1 MPAAAVLIGWPSS
14 NPAAEPASQHCI
26 CWGPAGRAARQA
38 VFVCWTSS
46 SRSSQ
51 PGSWAL
57 IGPTWG
63 PACNMLNALPAS
75 CCLYYLAR
83 QQPQQ
88 PASSGIRGHRAWLL
102 PAAALLAGQAAVSAT
117 SPPPP
122 YAINRGTDRTAS
134 SSRRTAAAAAAM
146 PGECTAAAGC
156 PLWLWS
162 LRQLTQQ
169 CCIMPPECC
178 ADSSGWHPWL
188 IRGHCY
194 GLQSSL
200 CSRHSSSLAAQ
211 HTGLVVAAVVVQL
224 QPLLLTCCIRGA
236 QNPDQSCLCGTT
248 VAC

>member
-1 MPAAAVLIGWPSS
+1 
-14 NPAAEPASQHCI
+14 
-26 CWGPAGRAARQA
+26 
-38 VFVCWTSS
+38 
-46 SRSSQ
+46 
-51 PGSWAL
+51 
-57 IGPTWG
+57 
-63 PACNMLNALPAS
+63 MLNALPAS

-88 PASSGIRGHRAWLL
+88 PASSGIRGQRAWLL

-117 SPPPP
+117 SPLPP

-134 SSRRTAAAAAAM
+134 SSRRTAAAAAAAM

-188 IRGHCY
+188 TRGDCY

-211 HTGLVVAAVVVQL
+211 HTWLVVAAVVVQL
-224 QPLLLTCCIRGA
+224 QPLLRTCCIRGA
-236 QNPDQSCLCGTT
+236 RNPHQGFLCGTT